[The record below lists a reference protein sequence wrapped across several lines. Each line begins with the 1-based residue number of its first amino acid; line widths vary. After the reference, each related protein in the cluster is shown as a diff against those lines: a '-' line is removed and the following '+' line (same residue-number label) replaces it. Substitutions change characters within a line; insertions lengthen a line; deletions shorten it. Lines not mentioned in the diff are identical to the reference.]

1 MHRSSLILWQILKN
15 RIESKLRNPSSNF
28 KRTFPSKKNVSCL
41 ERIKYRLLEENNVAS
56 IVFDFM
62 ENFKKLRT
70 NSLSFAF
77 KRTFS
82 SKAFNEKYRLSEKND
97 VASIV
102 FDFVEN
108 FKKSNRNYAI
118 PCRVSNARFLPRS

>member
-1 MHRSSLILWQILKN
+1 MQSLV
-15 RIESKLRNPSSNF
+15 ESQ
-28 KRTFPSKKNVSCL
+28 THVSFQGF
-41 ERIKYRLLEENNVAS
+41 EWIKYRLLEENNVAS

-62 ENFKKLRT
+62 ENFKKSKLRT

-82 SKAFNEKYRLSEKND
+82 SKTFNEKYRLSEEND

-108 FKKSNRNYAI
+108 LKKSNRNYAI
-118 PCRVSNARFLPRS
+118 PCRVSNARFLPRPWTN